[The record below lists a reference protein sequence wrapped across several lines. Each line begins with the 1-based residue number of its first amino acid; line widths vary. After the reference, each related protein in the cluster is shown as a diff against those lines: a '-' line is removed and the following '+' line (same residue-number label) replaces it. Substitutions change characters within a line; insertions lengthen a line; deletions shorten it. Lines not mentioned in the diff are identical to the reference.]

1 MLYFTMRFINYQKDI
16 YFNEGRI
23 VFILLCVFFLISSLF
38 FLTQR
43 KTALQF
49 LFTHCYFYKILFC
62 TDFFYSTVRVLSHYA
77 HAKIH
82 SSYVDSLYTGNE
94 MRFYFKRYNY
104 QNQNG

>member
-16 YFNEGRI
+16 YFIEGII

-62 TDFFYSTVRVLSHYA
+62 TDFF
-77 HAKIH
+77 IP
-82 SSYVDSLYTGNE
+82 
-94 MRFYFKRYNY
+94 
-104 QNQNG
+104 Q

>member
-16 YFNEGRI
+16 YFNEGII

-62 TDFFYSTVRVLSHYA
+62 TDFLF
-77 HAKIH
+77 H
-82 SSYVDSLYTGNE
+82 SESFKSLRPCKNT
-94 MRFYFKRYNY
+94 
-104 QNQNG
+104 QLLC